1 MAYEAAGEF
10 DLLSRTKR
18 SLLENLNFYLYF
30 GLAAL
35 PVLALLYSMGIL
47 AK

>member
-10 DLLSRTKR
+10 DTLSRVKR
-18 SLLENLNFYLYF
+18 SLIDNASYYLYF

-35 PVLALLYSMGIL
+35 PVLAFLYSMGIL